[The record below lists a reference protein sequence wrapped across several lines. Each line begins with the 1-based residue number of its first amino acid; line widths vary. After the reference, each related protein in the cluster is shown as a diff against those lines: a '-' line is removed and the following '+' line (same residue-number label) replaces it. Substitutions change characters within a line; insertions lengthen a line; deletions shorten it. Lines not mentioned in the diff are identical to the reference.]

1 MLDEVKRKDTE
12 SSIKARIKKAFDV
25 IIGAYLTSSNLFSV
39 TVGQYNSPF
48 SLSSPQAAQSR
59 SMFIVGA
66 GNPHYKQNALEIY
79 NDQSFSPSG
88 TGSIIIRMPHLPT
101 SSIGIPTGS
110 LFSSGST
117 VNGARALYVK
127 V

>member
-1 MLDEVKRKDTE
+1 VYEYVIVPLVPLASVGVVGVIVP
-12 SSIKARIKKAFDV
+12 SSLFVPLPAV
-25 IIGAYLTSSNLFSV
+25 ILVILNLFSV

-79 NDQSFSPSG
+79 NNLSTSTTVS
-88 TGSIIIRMPHLPT
+88 GSIIIQ
-101 SSIGIPTGS
+101 
-110 LFSSGST
+110 
-117 VNGARALYVK
+117 
-127 V
+127 